1 MTDNTNEN
9 RSQIQEK
16 YSLCNQANLINV
28 ELNVKKKEEYL
39 HTFI

>member
-28 ELNVKKKEEYL
+28 ELNVKKEEYL